1 MTNNISQKLLSD
13 VVSISPQYQRSIR
26 VDSDMGQPD
35 ALNGYFCHNTA
46 SSVIENV
53 CNQILSTN
61 QRSFTIT
68 GPFGGGKSSL
78 AVVLG
83 SALHSNN
90 KVRNQARSVLN
101 AESINGFE
109 QAFPVKNG
117 WNILPIVGR
126 RGSVVLDLSAA
137 LNKSLGRKNSKKI
150 LPSELIDELL
160 NLASQQVD
168 DGVIILIDEMGKYLE
183 AAALDIGDDVFFF
196 QELAEAAARSEG
208 RLVIIGILHQ
218 SFSQYAM
225 RLGVN
230 TREDW
235 SKVQGRYIDLP
246 FITASDE
253 IVELLSKAIH
263 AEEYPT
269 WVSDASNTVTDIVR
283 HKRTNIREQFSASL
297 EKCWPLHPV
306 MATLLGPISKR
317 QFGQNERSIFG
328 FISSV
333 EPYGFSHYLK
343 TTNFDNFS
351 NYGVS
356 DYWDYLRA
364 NLEPSILASSDG
376 HRWAQA
382 VDAVERTESKTAN
395 ILLVDLIKS
404 IAIIDLFRNG
414 SGLVANAKV
423 LGTLF
428 PEKKNDELIKALNEL
443 ASYKV
448 ILFKSYLDTWSVFE
462 GSDFDIDNAISQ
474 EMAKFPGINYQ
485 KLSKLMGLHPVVAKR
500 HYHKTGTMRWMDVV
514 LSDIEQ
520 IDKYTNN
527 YNPLRGEFGCFILAI
542 PNRGVDKDKA
552 REKAK
557 ELSRFSPFPLII
569 GIPENYNSIN
579 SLAEK
584 LVVLENI
591 KNYSSLEGDR
601 IARREVHALLSATS
615 ADLEHQLQ
623 SALLQTYWYDGLN
636 GKPIE
641 GKKIAILASDFAD
654 KVYHSSPH
662 IYSELVNRDN
672 LSSSSVKARR
682 LLLHAM
688 IQHEKEEFI
697 GFSGYPAERGLYDTL
712 LNRTGLHSKNEDGEL
727 AFLSPEKDSANN
739 LYGLWDATQALFKDV
754 DSRVSIDKIYEC
766 WSLPPFG
773 IKKGL
778 LPVVLITFVLAHK
791 STVAIYKDGMF
802 MPNLEDVDID
812 ECLQAPGRFSLRWVA
827 LDKNKNRIL
836 EGISSLLSEVC
847 NSRTS
852 IDPLDAA
859 RGLVGMVYNLPDLTR
874 KTQRISPITKSVRD
888 MLLKA
893 NDPHKVLF
901 VDLVSLLNVSD
912 EESYIDILRPI
923 IKELF
928 YAYEKELLKVKEKLY
943 LALDVDPKDLH
954 SLKVR
959 AGAVSGILGDIKL
972 DAFAGRLAN
981 FENDIASIEGL
992 VSFAVETP
1000 PKGWVDRHID
1010 AAILKLSKLARR
1022 FREAEAFAS
1031 VQGRE
1036 SHSEAIALVVGTG
1049 SETVTVSRSFA
1060 ISEHHQDTIQ
1070 SKFKEIISILQ
1081 NQNLNTEVALAII
1094 AKVGMELVISEKGE

>member
-1 MTNNISQKLLSD
+1 MTNNISKKMLSD

-26 VDSDMGQPD
+26 VDLDMGQLD
-35 ALNGYFCHNTA
+35 ALNSYFCHNTA
-46 SSVIENV
+46 SSVIKNI
-53 CNQILSTN
+53 CHQILSSN
-61 QRSFTIT
+61 QRSFTLT

-83 SALHSNN
+83 SALHSNII
-90 KVRNQARSVLN
+90 VRNQARHILN
-101 AESINGFE
+101 TENTEGFD

-117 WNILPIVGR
+117 WCILPLVGK
-126 RGSVVLDLSAA
+126 RGSVVLDLYAT
-137 LNKSLGRKNSKKI
+137 LNKYLGRKKNKQIS
-150 LPSELIDELL
+150 PSELIDELL
-160 NLASQQVD
+160 NIASQRID

-196 QELAEAAARSEG
+196 QELAEAAARSKG

-218 SFSQYAM
+218 SFSQYAT

-230 TREDW
+230 MRDDW

-246 FITASDE
+246 FIAASDE
-253 IVELLSKAIH
+253 IVELLSKAIQ
-263 AEEYPT
+263 AEEHPA
-269 WVSDASNTVTDIVR
+269 WVSNASRTIADIVR
-283 HKRTNIREQFSASL
+283 HKRTNIREHFAATL

-333 EPYGFSHYLK
+333 EPSGFSHYLK
-343 TTNFDNFS
+343 NTNFSSFESYGAS
-351 NYGVS
+351 N
-356 DYWDYLRA
+356 YWDYLRA
-364 NLEPSILASSDG
+364 NLEPSILSSSDG

-382 VDAVERTESKTAN
+382 VDAVERTESKTSN
-395 ILLVDLIKS
+395 VFLIDLVKS

-414 SGLVANAKV
+414 SGLVANDKV
-423 LGTLF
+423 LSTLY
-428 PEKKNDELIKALNEL
+428 PEKNNTELNRALDEL

-448 ILFKSYLDTWSVFE
+448 ILFKSFLDSWSVFE
-462 GSDFDIDNAISQ
+462 GSDFDIDNAVYQ
-474 EMAKFPGINYQ
+474 EMAKLPGINYQ
-485 KLSKLMGLHPVVAKR
+485 KLSKLIGLYPAVAKR
-500 HYHKTGTMRWMDVV
+500 HYHKTGTMRWMEVV

-520 IDKYTNN
+520 LEKHANN
-527 YNPLRGEFGCFILAI
+527 YNPSKGEFGCFILAI
-542 PNRGVDKDKA
+542 PNRGITEDKA

-557 ELSRFSPFPLII
+557 KYARFSPFPVII
-569 GIPENYNSIN
+569 GIPENFSSIN

-584 LVVLENI
+584 LVVLEKI

-601 IARREVHALLSATS
+601 VARREVYSLLSATS
-615 ADLEHQLQ
+615 ADLEYQLQ
-623 SALLQTYWYDGLN
+623 SALMQASWYDGKN
-636 GKPIE
+636 DKPIK
-641 GKKIAILASDFAD
+641 GKKVATLASDFAD
-654 KVYHSSPH
+654 NIYNFSPH

-688 IQHEKEEFI
+688 IRCEKEEFV
-697 GFSGYPAERGLYDTL
+697 GFSGYPAERGLYETL
-712 LNRTGLHSKNEDGEL
+712 LNKTGLHRKTKDGEL
-727 AFLSPEKDSANN
+727 SFLSPEKNSASN
-739 LYGLWDATQALFKDV
+739 LNGLWGATQALFTDV
-754 DSRVSIDKIYEC
+754 DSKISIDKLYEL

-773 IKKGL
+773 LKQGL
-778 LPVVLITFVLAHK
+778 LPVILIAFVLAHK

-802 MPNLEDVDID
+802 MPYLEDVDID
-812 ECLQAPGRFSLRWVA
+812 ECLQAPARFSLRWVA
-827 LDKNKNRIL
+827 LDKNKNEIL
-836 EGISSLLSEVC
+836 EGISNLLSEVC
-847 NSRTS
+847 NNRTS

-859 RGLVGMVYNLPDLTR
+859 RGLVGMVYDLPDWTR
-874 KTQRISPITKSVRD
+874 KTQKISHVTKSVRD

-901 VDLVSLLNVSD
+901 VDLITLLKVSD
-912 EESYIDILRPI
+912 GKNYIETLKPI
-923 IKELF
+923 IEELF
-928 YAYEKELLKVKEKLY
+928 FAYEKELSKVKDKLF
-943 LALDVDPKDLH
+943 LALDINPNDIQ

-959 AGAVSGILGDIKL
+959 ASAVSGILGDIRL

-981 FENDIASIEGL
+981 FDNDLASIEGL

-1010 AAILKLSKLARR
+1010 AAILELSKLARR

-1031 VQGRE
+1031 VQGRT
-1036 SHSEAIALVVGTG
+1036 SHSEAIALVLGTG

-1060 ISEHHQDTIQ
+1060 IPEHHQDIIQ
-1070 SKFKEIISILQ
+1070 SKFKEIVTILQ
-1081 NQNLNTEVALAII
+1081 NQDLDTEVALAII
-1094 AKVGMELVISEKGE
+1094 AKVGMELVVSEKEE

>member
-1 MTNNISQKLLSD
+1 MNNISKKLLSD
-13 VVSISPQYQRSIR
+13 VVNISPQYQRSIR
-26 VDSDMGQPD
+26 IDSDMGQPD
-35 ALNGYFCHNTA
+35 ALNSYFCHNTA
-46 SSVIENV
+46 SSVIENI

-61 QRSFTIT
+61 QRSFTLT

-83 SALHSNN
+83 SAVHSN
-90 KVRNQARSVLN
+90 KIVRNKARSVLN
-101 AESINGFE
+101 VESINGFE

-117 WNILPIVGR
+117 WNILPLVGK
-126 RGSVVLDLSAA
+126 RGSVVLDLYAA
-137 LNKSLGRKNSKKI
+137 LNKCLGRGNGKNISS
-150 LPSELIDELL
+150 SELIDELL
-160 NLASQQVD
+160 HLASQQVD

-183 AAALDIGDDVFFF
+183 AAALGIGDDVFFF

-208 RLVIIGILHQ
+208 RLVIVGILHQ

-230 TREDW
+230 TRDDW

-246 FITASDE
+246 FVAASDE
-253 IVELLSKAIH
+253 IVELLSKAIQ
-263 AEEYPT
+263 ADMRPK
-269 WVSDASNTVTDIVR
+269 WISDVANTITDIVR
-283 HKRTNIREQFSASL
+283 NKRANIREQFSISL

-333 EPYGFSHYLK
+333 EPSGFSYYLK
-343 TTNFDNFS
+343 SSNFESFV
-351 NYGVS
+351 NYGPS
-356 DYWDYLRA
+356 HYWDYLRA
-364 NLEPSILASSDG
+364 NLEPGILASSDG

-382 VDAVERTESKTAN
+382 VDAVERTESKTSN
-395 ILLVDLIKS
+395 VFLVNLIKS
-404 IAIIDLFRNG
+404 ISIIDLFRNG
-414 SGLVANAKV
+414 SGLIANAKV

-428 PEKKNDELIKALNEL
+428 PEKTNDELTKALNEL
-443 ASYKV
+443 ASHKV

-500 HYHKTGTMRWMDVV
+500 HYHKTGTMRWMDVI
-514 LSDIEQ
+514 LCDIEQ
-520 IDKYTNN
+520 IEKYANN
-527 YNPLRGEFGCFILAI
+527 YNPFRGEFGCFILAI
-542 PNRGVDKDKA
+542 PSRGFGDEKA

-557 ELSRFSPFPLII
+557 EFARFYPFPVII
-569 GIPENYNSIN
+569 GIPENFNSIN

-584 LVVLENI
+584 LVILENI
-591 KNYSSLEGDR
+591 KNYTSLEGDR

-623 SALLQTYWYDGLN
+623 SALLQTYWYDGIN
-636 GKPIE
+636 DKPVE

-654 KVYHSSPH
+654 KLYHSAPR

-688 IQHEKEEFI
+688 IQHEKEDFV
-697 GFSGYPAERGLYDTL
+697 GFTGYPAERGLYDTL
-712 LNRTGLHSKNEDGEL
+712 LNQTGLHRKNEYGEL
-727 AFLSPEKDSANN
+727 SFFSPERGVPNN
-739 LYGLWDATQALFKDV
+739 LNGLWDATQALFIDV
-754 DSRVSIDKIYEC
+754 DSKISINEIYKL
-766 WSLPPFG
+766 WALPPFG
-773 IKKGL
+773 IKQGL
-778 LPVVLITFVLAHK
+778 FPVFLIAFILAHK
-791 STVAIYKDGMF
+791 STVAIYKDDMF
-802 MPNLEDVDID
+802 MPYLEDVDID
-812 ECLQAPGRFSLRWVA
+812 ECLQAPTRFSLRWVA
-827 LDKNKNRIL
+827 LDKNKNKIL
-836 EGISSLLSEVC
+836 EGISNLLSEVC
-847 NSRTS
+847 NNRTN
-852 IDPLDAA
+852 IDALDAA
-859 RGLVGMVYNLPDLTR
+859 RGLVGMVYDLPDWTR
-874 KTQRISPITKSVRD
+874 KTQRINSVTKSVRD

-901 VDLVSLLNVSD
+901 VDLVNLLKVSD
-912 EESYIDILRPI
+912 GKNYIEVLKPI

-928 YAYEKELLKVKEKLY
+928 YAYEKELLKVKEKLF
-943 LALDVDPKDLH
+943 LALDVKPNDIQ

-959 AGAVSGILGDIKL
+959 AGAVSGMLGDIKL

-1010 AAILKLSKLARR
+1010 AAILELSKLARR

-1036 SHSEAIALVVGTG
+1036 SHSEAIALVLGTG
-1049 SETVTVSRSFA
+1049 SETVTVSRSFT
-1060 ISEHHQDTIQ
+1060 ISEHHQDAIQ
-1070 SKFKEIISILQ
+1070 SKFKEIVSILQ
-1081 NQNLNTEVALAII
+1081 SQDLNTEVALAII
-1094 AKVGMELVISEKGE
+1094 AKVGMELVVSEKGE

>member
-26 VDSDMGQPD
+26 VDSDMGQLD

-46 SSVIENV
+46 SSIIENI
-53 CNQILSTN
+53 CNQILNTN
-61 QRSFTIT
+61 QRSFTLT

-83 SALHSNN
+83 SALHSNDA
-90 KVRNQARSVLN
+90 VRNQARSVLIT
-101 AESINGFE
+101 ESINGFD
-109 QAFPVKNG
+109 QAFSVKNG
-117 WNILPIVGR
+117 WNILSLVGN
-126 RGSVVLDLSAA
+126 RGSVVSDLYAA
-137 LNKSLGRKNSKKI
+137 LNKSLGRKKSKKI
-150 LPSELIDELL
+150 SPSELIDELL
-160 NLASQQVD
+160 HLASQQAD

-196 QELAEAAARSEG
+196 QELAEAAARTEG

-230 TREDW
+230 TRDDW
-235 SKVQGRYIDLP
+235 SKVQGRYVDLP
-246 FITASDE
+246 FIAASDE
-253 IVELLSKAIH
+253 IVELLSKAIQ
-263 AEEYPT
+263 AEERPA
-269 WVSDASNTVTDIVR
+269 WVSDAAITITDIVR
-283 HKRTNIREQFSASL
+283 HKRTNITEEFFASL

-333 EPYGFSHYLK
+333 EPSGFFHYLK
-343 TTNFDNFS
+343 TTNFDSFV
-351 NYGVS
+351 NYGTS
-356 DYWDYLRA
+356 NYWDYLRA
-364 NLEPSILASSDG
+364 NLEPAILASSDG

-382 VDAVERTESKTAN
+382 VDAVERTESKTSD
-395 ILLVDLIKS
+395 IFLIDLIKS

-414 SGLVANAKV
+414 SGLVANAKI

-428 PEKKNDELIKALNEL
+428 PEKKSDELTKALNAL
-443 ASYKV
+443 SSYKV
-448 ILFKSYLDTWSVFE
+448 ILFKSHLDSWSVFE

-500 HYHKTGTMRWMDVV
+500 HYHKTGTMRWMEVV

-520 IDKYTNN
+520 IEKYANN
-527 YNPLRGEFGCFILAI
+527 YNPLRGEFGCFILAM
-542 PNRGVDKDKA
+542 PNRGVGEDKA

-557 ELSRFSPFPLII
+557 EFSCFSPFPVII
-569 GIPENYNSIN
+569 GIPENFNSIN
-579 SLAEK
+579 SLAER

-601 IARREVHALLSATS
+601 IARREVHALLSSTS
-615 ADLEHQLQ
+615 ADLEYQLQ
-623 SALLQTYWYDGLN
+623 SALLQTYWYDGLSD
-636 GKPIE
+636 KPVE
-641 GKKIAILASDFAD
+641 GKKVTILASDFAD
-654 KVYHSSPH
+654 KIYHASPR
-662 IYSELVNRDN
+662 IYSELVNREN

-688 IQHEKEEFI
+688 IQHEKEEFV

-712 LNRTGLHSKNEDGEL
+712 LGQTGLHRKNKDGEL
-727 AFLSPEKDSANN
+727 AFLSPEKDSISNIIT
-739 LYGLWDATQALFKDV
+739 LWEATQALFTDV
-754 DSRVSIDKIYEC
+754 DTRVSIDKIYEC

-773 IKKGL
+773 IKQGL
-778 LPVVLITFVLAHK
+778 LPVILIAFILSHK
-791 STVAIYKDGMF
+791 KTVAIYKDGMF
-802 MPNLEDVDID
+802 MPYIEDVDID
-812 ECLQAPGRFSLRWVA
+812 ECLQAPARFSLRWVA
-827 LDKNKNRIL
+827 LDKNRNRIL
-836 EGISSLLSEVC
+836 EDISNLLSEVC
-847 NSRTS
+847 ANKIG

-874 KTQRISPITKSVRD
+874 KTQRISPVTKSVRD

-901 VDLVSLLNVSD
+901 VDLVSLLNVAD
-912 EESYIDILRPI
+912 EESYIDVLRPI

-928 YAYEKELLKVKEKLY
+928 YAYEKELFKVKNKLF

-959 AGAVSGILGDIKL
+959 AGAVSGILGDIRL

-981 FENDIASIEGL
+981 FEDDIASIEGL

-1010 AAILKLSKLARR
+1010 AATLELSKLARR

-1036 SHSEAIALVVGTG
+1036 SHSEAIALVLGTG

-1060 ISEHHQDTIQ
+1060 IPEHHQETIH
-1070 SKFKEIISILQ
+1070 SKFKEIISIFQ
-1081 NQNLNTEVALAII
+1081 NQNLNSEVALAII
-1094 AKVGMELVISEKGE
+1094 AKVGMELVISEKEK

>member
-26 VDSDMGQPD
+26 IDSDMGLPD

-46 SSVIENV
+46 SSVIENI

-61 QRSFTIT
+61 QRGFTLT

-83 SALHSNN
+83 SAVHSNEI
-90 KVRNQARSVLN
+90 VRNKARSVLN
-101 AESINGFE
+101 TESINGFE

-117 WNILPIVGR
+117 WNILPLVGR
-126 RGSVVLDLSAA
+126 RGSVVLDLYAA
-137 LNKSLGRKNSKKI
+137 LNKSLGRKSSKKI
-150 LPSELIDELL
+150 SPSELIDELL
-160 NLASQQVD
+160 HLASQQVD

-183 AAALDIGDDVFFF
+183 AAALNIGDDVFFF

-230 TREDW
+230 TRDDW

-246 FITASDE
+246 FIAASDE
-253 IVELLSKAIH
+253 IVELLSKAIQ
-263 AEEYPT
+263 AEVYPT
-269 WVSDASNTVTDIVR
+269 WISDAANIITDVVR

-333 EPYGFSHYLK
+333 EPSGFSHYLK
-343 TTNFDNFS
+343 TTNFDNYS
-351 NYGVS
+351 NYGPS
-356 DYWDYLRA
+356 NYWDYLRA

-382 VDAVERTESKTAN
+382 VDAVERTESKTSN
-395 ILLVDLIKS
+395 VFLVNLIKS

-414 SGLVANAKV
+414 SGLVANAKS

-428 PEKKNDELIKALNEL
+428 PEKKNDELTKALDEL

-462 GSDFDIDNAISQ
+462 GSDFDIDSAISQ

-500 HYHKTGTMRWMDVV
+500 HYHKTGTMRWMDVI
-514 LSDIEQ
+514 LCDFEQ
-520 IDKYTNN
+520 VEKYANN
-527 YNPLRGEFGCFILAI
+527 YTPLRGEFGCFILAI
-542 PNRGVDKDKA
+542 PNRGVGENKA

-557 ELSRFSPFPLII
+557 EFSRFSPFPIII
-569 GIPENYNSIN
+569 GIPENSNSIS

-591 KNYSSLEGDR
+591 KNYNSLEGDR

-623 SALLQTYWYDGLN
+623 SALLQTCWYDGLN
-636 GKPIE
+636 DKPLE
-641 GKKIAILASDFAD
+641 VKKIAILASDFAD
-654 KVYHSSPH
+654 RLYYSSPR

-688 IQHEKEEFI
+688 IQHEKEDFV

-712 LNRTGLHSKNEDGEL
+712 ISQTGLHRKNKDGEL
-727 AFLSPEKDSANN
+727 SFLSPEKDSASN
-739 LYGLWDATQALFKDV
+739 LNGLWDATQALFTDV
-754 DSRVSIDKIYEC
+754 DRKISIDKLYEF

-778 LPVVLITFVLAHK
+778 LPVIIIAFVLAHK

-802 MPNLEDVDID
+802 MPYLEDVDID
-812 ECLQAPGRFSLRWVA
+812 ECLQAPARFSLRWVA
-827 LDKNKNRIL
+827 LDKNKNEIL

-847 NSRTS
+847 NNRTN

-859 RGLVGMVYNLPDLTR
+859 RGLVGMVYDLPDWTR
-874 KTQRISPITKSVRD
+874 KTQKISSVAKSVRD

-901 VDLVSLLNVSD
+901 VDLVTLLKVSD
-912 EESYIDILRPI
+912 GKSYIEVLRPI

-928 YAYEKELLKVKEKLY
+928 YAYEKELSKVKEKLF
-943 LALDVDPKDLH
+943 LALDVNPNDIQY
-954 SLKVR
+954 LKVR
-959 AGAVSGILGDIKL
+959 ASAVSGILGDIRL

-1010 AAILKLSKLARR
+1010 AAILELSKLARR

-1036 SHSEAIALVVGTG
+1036 SHSEAIALVLGTG

-1060 ISEHHQDTIQ
+1060 ISEHHKDTIQ
-1070 SKFKEIISILQ
+1070 SKIKEIVSILQ
-1081 NQNLNTEVALAII
+1081 NQDLNTEVALAII
-1094 AKVGMELVISEKGE
+1094 AKVGMELVTSEKGE

>member
-1 MTNNISQKLLSD
+1 MTNNKSKKMLSD

-26 VDSDMGQPD
+26 IDSDMGQLD

-46 SSVIENV
+46 SSVIENI
-53 CNQILSTN
+53 CNHILSTN
-61 QRSFTIT
+61 QRSFTLT

-83 SALHSNN
+83 SALHSNAT
-90 KVRNQARSVLN
+90 VRNQARRVLN

-117 WNILPIVGR
+117 WSILPLVGK
-126 RGSVVLDLSAA
+126 RGSVILDLYTT
-137 LNKSLGRKNSKKI
+137 LNKYLVRKKNKKI
-150 LPSELIDELL
+150 SPSELIDELL
-160 NLASQQVD
+160 YLASQQVD

-183 AAALDIGDDVFFF
+183 AAALDVGDDVFFF

-218 SFSQYAM
+218 SFSQYAT

-230 TREDW
+230 TRDDW

-246 FITASDE
+246 FIAASDE
-253 IVELLSKAIH
+253 IVELLSKAIQT
-263 AEEYPT
+263 EENLT
-269 WVSDASNTVTDIVR
+269 WVSDASNTITDIVR
-283 HKRTNIREQFSASL
+283 HKRTNVREQFSASL

-333 EPYGFSHYLK
+333 EPSGFFHYLK
-343 TTNFDNFS
+343 NTKFDNFISYGAS
-351 NYGVS
+351 N
-356 DYWDYLRA
+356 YWDYLRA

-382 VDAVERTESKTAN
+382 VDAVERTESKTSN
-395 ILLVDLIKS
+395 LFMIDLIKS

-428 PEKKNDELIKALNEL
+428 PEKKNGELTKALNEL

-500 HYHKTGTMRWMDVV
+500 HYHKTGTMRWMEVV

-520 IDKYTNN
+520 IEKYTNK

-542 PNRGVDKDKA
+542 PNRGVGEDKA

-557 ELSRFSPFPLII
+557 EFSRFSPFPIII
-569 GIPENYNSIN
+569 GIPENFNSIN

-615 ADLEHQLQ
+615 ADLEYQLQ

-636 GKPIE
+636 DKPIE
-641 GKKIAILASDFAD
+641 GKRIAILASDFAD
-654 KVYHSSPH
+654 KVYGSSPH
-662 IYSELVNRDN
+662 IYSELVNRDS

-688 IQHEKEEFI
+688 IQNEKEESF

-712 LNRTGLHSKNEDGEL
+712 LNQTGLHRKNEDGTL
-727 AFLSPEKDSANN
+727 AFLSPEKGSASN
-739 LYGLWDATQALFKDV
+739 LNGLWDATRALFTDV

-773 IKKGL
+773 LKQGL
-778 LPVVLITFVLAHK
+778 LPVILIAFVLAHK

-802 MPNLEDVDID
+802 MPYLEDVDID
-812 ECLQAPGRFSLRWVA
+812 ECLQSPARFSLRWVA

-836 EGISSLLSEVC
+836 EGISNLLSEVC
-847 NSRTS
+847 NNRTG

-859 RGLVGMVYNLPDLTR
+859 RGLVGMVYNLPDWTR
-874 KTQRISPITKSVRD
+874 KTQRITPITKSVRD

-901 VDLVSLLNVSD
+901 VDLVTLLKVSD
-912 EESYIDILRPI
+912 GDGYINALRPI

-928 YAYEKELLKVKEKLY
+928 YAYEKELLKVREKLF
-943 LALDVDPKDLH
+943 LALDVSPNDIQ

-959 AGAVSGILGDIKL
+959 AGAVSGILGDTKL
-972 DAFAGRLAN
+972 DAFAGRLAS
-981 FENDIASIEGL
+981 FEDDVTSIEGL
-992 VSFAVETP
+992 VSFAVDTP
-1000 PKGWVDRHID
+1000 SRGWVDRHID
-1010 AAILKLSKLARR
+1010 AAILELSKLARR

-1031 VQGRE
+1031 VQGRK
-1036 SHSEAIALVVGTG
+1036 SYSEAIALVLGTG

-1060 ISEHHQDTIQ
+1060 ISERHQETIQ
-1070 SKFKEIISILQ
+1070 SKFKEIVSILQ
-1081 NQNLNTEVALAII
+1081 NQDINTEVALAII
-1094 AKVGMELVISEKGE
+1094 AKVGMELVVSEKEE